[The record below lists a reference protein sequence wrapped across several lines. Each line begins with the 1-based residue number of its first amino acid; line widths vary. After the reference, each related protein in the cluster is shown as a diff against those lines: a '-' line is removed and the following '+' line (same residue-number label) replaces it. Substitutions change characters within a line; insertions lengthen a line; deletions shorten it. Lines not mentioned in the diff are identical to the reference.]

1 MDILQYI
8 SDSLLISKK
17 EVIAF
22 SLSAPYRYKIYQI
35 PKRNS
40 NKLRTIAH
48 PSKELKF
55 IQRII
60 VSYLSDILPVH
71 DNAYA
76 YKKGSSIKENAE
88 IHLSTKYLLK
98 MDFSNFFPSITP
110 RLFFS
115 KLKQA
120 NINLNENDEL
130 ILENFLFLKSR
141 RNSNLRL
148 SIGAPSSPLISNFVM
163 YFWDVEIQ
171 NICSN
176 KGINYTR
183 YADDL
188 TFSTNNKN
196 ILFEI
201 PELLQT
207 ILPKYSLGKLRINND
222 KTVFSSK
229 GHNRHVTGITLS
241 NDNKLSLGRERKR
254 IISAMIHH
262 FINNK
267 LDAAQTYQLIGLL
280 AFASYIEAEFYQRM
294 VQKYGIEN
302 IDKLKKFS
310 PIQ

>member
-1 MDILQYI
+1 MDILQHI
-8 SDSLLISKK
+8 SDALLISKK
-17 EVIAF
+17 EVVAF
-22 SLSAPYRYKIYQI
+22 SLSAPYRYKIYKI

-40 NKLRTIAH
+40 DKLRTIAH
-48 PSKELKF
+48 PAKELKF

-60 VSYLSDILPVH
+60 VSCMSDILPVH

-76 YKKGSSIKENAE
+76 YKKGGGIKENAE
-88 IHLSTKYLLK
+88 MHLSTKYLLK

-120 NINLNENDEL
+120 NINFDENNKL
-130 ILENFLFLKSR
+130 ILENFLFFKSR

-171 NICSN
+171 NLCLK

-188 TFSTNNKN
+188 TFSTNNKD

-201 PELLQT
+201 PKLLQT

-229 GHNRHVTGITLS
+229 GHNRYVTGITLS

-267 LDAAQTYQLIGLL
+267 LDTAQTYQLIGLL
-280 AFASYIEAEFYQRM
+280 AFASYIEVEFYQRM

-310 PIQ
+310 STE